1 MLTNGKPPAG
11 TTAESLGN
19 RSAGERINTRGIGS
33 QAATQAQRLAAISV
47 CSGTTCIG
55 YVIELDGTAIALDA
69 NGITLGQYRDTRTA
83 FRALNVSYLGESRP

>member
-19 RSAGERINTRGIGS
+19 RPAAERINTRRIGS
-33 QAATQAQRLAAISV
+33 QTPCETQLSAAISV

-55 YVIELDGTAIALDA
+55 YVIVLDGTAIALDD
-69 NGITLGQYRDTRTA
+69 NGITLGQHRDTRTA
-83 FRALNVSYLGESRP
+83 FRALSVSYLGECRP